1 MRCPSTNGQC
11 KATPTRR
18 GQLLHKPP
26 CLRGGQGFTA
36 TLSEHANAIR
46 RAVSY
51 RAYALEYVENALDAS
66 LSHVPLNCDKCRV
79 AYISYTT
86 ASWICLQKY
95 TTLSVL
101 GRKGEI
107 CHIA

>member
-1 MRCPSTNGQC
+1 
-11 KATPTRR
+11 
-18 GQLLHKPP
+18 
-26 CLRGGQGFTA
+26 
-36 TLSEHANAIR
+36 
-46 RAVSY
+46 VSY

-79 AYISYTT
+79 AYKSYTT

-107 CHIA
+107 CHIAWAIAIITEIENLYHGHGIVEVCETALEGRNGAN